1 MAVKV
6 TVTNAVAGV
15 VTSRPRIAV
24 SVIAPQSIVDAVLLS
39 AGSSAAVAAAGV
51 QYTLPA
57 TQVAYILLNSAAEV
71 DTSGRYRLVPET
83 IVTVD
88 GARLAVGTTRRD
100 AFAVADSSTFFFAK
114 GLKETLSF
122 AEVVTRT
129 LLFIRTFD
137 DSFSLTDATSFVLSQ
152 LLAESPT
159 LTDATTRDSTKLLRD
174 APTLAELVR
183 KTSTKPFADTVGTA
197 DTQARTTSKLSVDSI
212 ALADLT
218 AYAVQKLNSDS
229 VAAADTATRTVSR
242 LLNDGFALNDLADVG
257 DGLSV
262 SFAGGISNVAFAS
275 DASSIAMAM
284 PRADSVGITESGS
297 VVSQGYCDITYFAD
311 DYVGA
316 SRTFS

>member
-57 TQVAYILLNSAAEV
+57 TQVAYIVLNSAAEV

-83 IVTVD
+83 LVTID
-88 GARLAVGTTRRD
+88 GTRLAVGTTKRD
-100 AFAVADSSTFFFAK
+100 AFAVSDSSTFFFAK

-122 AEVVTRT
+122 VEVVTRT
-129 LLFIRTFD
+129 LMYIRTFN
-137 DSFSLTDATSFVLSQ
+137 DSFSLADATSFVLSQ
-152 LLAESPT
+152 LLAESVAP
-159 LTDATTRDSTKLLRD
+159 TDAATRASTKLLRD

-183 KTSTKPFADTVGTA
+183 KTSTKPFADTVGTV
-197 DTQARTTSKLSVDSI
+197 DTQARTTSKRSVDSL
-212 ALADLT
+212 ALADIALRS
-218 AYAVQKLNSDS
+218 VQKLTADS
-229 VAAADTATRTVSR
+229 VAASDAATRTVSR
-242 LLNDGFALNDLADVG
+242 LLKDGFALNDLADVG

-262 SFAGGISNVAFAS
+262 SFAAGISNVAFAS
-275 DASSIAMAM
+275 DASRIAMTM
-284 PRADSVGITESGS
+284 PRADSVGTTESGS
-297 VVSQGYCDITYFAD
+297 LVSQSYCDITYFAD